1 MKLPS
6 LPLLLSINAGYV
18 DTAGFLAL
26 AGLFT
31 AHVTGNFVTLG
42 AVLVL
47 GVSGL
52 VSKLLALPVFAL
64 FVALT
69 RVLGLWLAGQ
79 GRAVMPVLL
88 WAMFGLLVA
97 FGALA
102 LVFGPFGDPDTGIAV
117 LTGMVGVAA
126 MAIQNALQRLHLGTA
141 PPTTLMTGNTTQ
153 VVIDVVDLVRGA
165 AEPAALGRLGRMG
178 WAVVGFAAGCLLAA
192 VLIRAVGMG
201 AFVVPPL
208 FAAAALLA
216 ERGASA
222 AQT

>member
-1 MKLPS
+1 
-6 LPLLLSINAGYV
+6 
-18 DTAGFLAL
+18 LAL

-47 GVSGL
+47 GVKGL
-52 VSKLLALPVFAL
+52 VSKLLALPVFAV

-88 WAMFGLLVA
+88 WAKIVLLVI
-97 FGALA
+97 FGGLALA
-102 LVFGPFGDPDTGIAV
+102 FGPFGDPDTGIAV
-117 LTGMVGVAA
+117 LTGMTGVAA

-153 VVIDVVDLVRGA
+153 VVLDLVDLARGK
-165 AEPAALGRLGRMG
+165 AEPVAVGRLGRMSS
-178 WAVVGFAAGCLLAA
+178 AVVGFAGGCLLAA
-192 VLIRAVGMG
+192 VLIREVGMG

-208 FAAAALLA
+208 FAVAALLA
-216 ERGASA
+216 EREVARA
-222 AQT
+222 AVKT